1 MVNQMD
7 KGICPICGK
16 KTKYLS
22 KDLRPVFPEER
33 LLLEI
38 LLNKKINEFITSSVW
53 AVNNRYYIDGKSI
66 SIPSKMFQM
75 ADIDVIRER
84 LEKHKKYEEI
94 DAVDSFIMHQNQKK
108 DLKRQW
114 EIGAKAYRAEQE
126 EKIHILEW
134 LLKNCNDGRKKT
146 FYCLAV
152 NLLELEEV
160 KKVTEQAKA
169 DERFEV
175 LPLKEKAA
183 YLTAQFQKAAE
194 KQGVLLKLRKK
205 K

>member
-1 MVNQMD
+1 MKDFIRTDLEFSLCGLNCGLCSMRLGGHCPGCGGGEGNQSC
-7 KGICPICGK
+7 KIAKCSLQHGK
-16 KTKYLS
+16 PEYCSHCQK
-22 KDLRPVFPEER
+22 FPCE
-33 LLLEI
+33 
-38 LLNKKINEFITSSVW
+38 
-53 AVNNRYYIDGKSI
+53 
-66 SIPSKMFQM
+66 
-75 ADIDVIRER
+75 
-84 LEKHKKYEEI
+84 KYEEI
-94 DAVDSFIMHQNQKK
+94 DAVDSFITHQNQKK

-169 DERFEV
+169 DERFEA
-175 LPLKEKAA
+175 LSLKEKAA